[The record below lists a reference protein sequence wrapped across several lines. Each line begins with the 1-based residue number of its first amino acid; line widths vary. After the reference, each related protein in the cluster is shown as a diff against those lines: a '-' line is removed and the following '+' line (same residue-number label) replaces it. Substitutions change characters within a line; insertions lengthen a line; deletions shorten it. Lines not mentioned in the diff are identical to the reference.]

1 MTLLRTLFV
10 VIFLY
15 YQVQDAQ
22 AAMRLYTMYRKQWET
37 EIRQRKKLQAKDKV
51 LPVVD
56 AESKKS
62 VYQKKRDKSVLD
74 KRKREKKK
82 KEK

>member
-1 MTLLRTLFV
+1 
-10 VIFLY
+10 
-15 YQVQDAQ
+15 
-22 AAMRLYTMYRKQWET
+22 MYRKQWET
-37 EIRQRKKLQAKDKV
+37 EIRQRKKLQTKDIM

-62 VYQKKRDKSVLD
+62 VYQKKRDKSVLE